1 MSLGDS
7 SIIALYRRLII
18 AVTCLARVWEIPVV
32 SEDFEKIS
40 FRFDAMA
47 SQKMKTC
54 RQHLLVKLQVTR
66 GSVPEGLQLQYIE
79 PTAIETEGNVSA

>member
-18 AVTCLARVWEIPVV
+18 AVTCLASAWEIPVA
-32 SEDFEKIS
+32 SDDFENIS

-47 SQKMKTC
+47 SQKIKTSAALA
-54 RQHLLVKLQVTR
+54 REASSDQRERAR
-66 GSVPEGLQLQYIE
+66 G
-79 PTAIETEGNVSA
+79 PTIAIY

>member
-18 AVTCLARVWEIPVV
+18 AVTCLARVWEILVV

-47 SQKMKTC
+47 SQKMKTSAAFAREASSDQREC
-54 RQHLLVKLQVTR
+54 AR
-66 GSVPEGLQLQYIE
+66 G
-79 PTAIETEGNVSA
+79 PTIAIY